1 MKKILVVE
9 NINAGKKNAVSAD
22 KIIEEF
28 YLGKDV
34 ELNIVGIEEVSDD
47 NVKNSDVII
56 TVGGDGTVNKV
67 VPFAMKFDKP
77 IGVIPCGTANLLS
90 AKLKIPTDIKKALQV
105 IENGQKLKIDVL
117 KVNDNY
123 SVLRTGFGYD
133 ADIICKTPQSLKNK
147 FGYFSYFVAGV
158 LFALR
163 LKQHVY
169 HLTYDDDKKL
179 SVLATCII
187 VANAGNMYKNVVSI
201 SKNCRLDDGKFDVFV
216 LKVKNPI
223 LFFIEFLRIIFDKKS
238 SNSKAMYFQT
248 KNISIKNDYC
258 VCHIDGEKQKIRD
271 NIKIET
277 IPCAVYVFSNF

>member
-34 ELNIVGIEEVSDD
+34 ELNIVGIKDISE
-47 NVKNSDVII
+47 NAVKNSDVII

-90 AKLKIPTDIKKALQV
+90 AKLKIPTDFKKALQV

-163 LKQHVY
+163 LKQQVY
-169 HLTYDDDKKL
+169 HLTYDNDKKL
-179 SVLATCII
+179 SVLATCLII
-187 VANAGNMYKNVVSI
+187 ANAGNMYKNVVSI
-201 SKNCRLDDGKFDVFV
+201 SKNCRLDDGKFDVFI

-223 LFFIEFLRIIFDKKS
+223 LFFIEFLQIIFDKKS

-248 KNISIKNDYC
+248 KNISIKNGYC

>member
-34 ELNIVGIEEVSDD
+34 ELNIVGIEDISEDA
-47 NVKNSDVII
+47 VKNSDVII

-90 AKLKIPTDIKKALQV
+90 AKLKIPTDFKKALQV

-163 LKQHVY
+163 LKQQVY
-169 HLTYDDDKKL
+169 HLTYDNDKKL
-179 SVLATCII
+179 SVLATCLII
-187 VANAGNMYKNVVSI
+187 ANAGNMYKNVVSI
-201 SKNCRLDDGKFDVFV
+201 SKNCRLDDGNFDVFI

-223 LFFIEFLRIIFDKKS
+223 LFFIEFLQIIFDKKS

>member
-28 YLGKDV
+28 YLRKDV

>member
-34 ELNIVGIEEVSDD
+34 ELNIVGIKDISE
-47 NVKNSDVII
+47 NAVKNSDVII

-90 AKLKIPTDIKKALQV
+90 AKLKIPTDFKKALQV

-163 LKQHVY
+163 LKQQVY
-169 HLTYDDDKKL
+169 HLTYDNDKKL
-179 SVLATCII
+179 SVLATCLII
-187 VANAGNMYKNVVSI
+187 ANAGNMYKNVVSI
-201 SKNCRLDDGKFDVFV
+201 SKNCRLDDGKFDVFI

-223 LFFIEFLRIIFDKKS
+223 LFFIEFLQIIFDKKS

>member
-34 ELNIVGIEEVSDD
+34 ELNIVGIEDVSED

-90 AKLKIPTDIKKALQV
+90 AKLKIPTDFKKALQV

-117 KVNDNY
+117 KMNDNY

-163 LKQHVY
+163 LKQQVY
-169 HLTYDDDKKL
+169 HLTYDNDKKL
-179 SVLATCII
+179 SVLATCLII
-187 VANAGNMYKNVVSI
+187 ANAGNMYKNVVSI
-201 SKNCRLDDGKFDVFV
+201 SKNCRLDDGKFDVFI

-223 LFFIEFLRIIFDKKS
+223 LFFIEFLQIIFNKKS

>member
-9 NINAGKKNAVSAD
+9 NINAGKKNAISAD

-34 ELNIVGIEEVSDD
+34 ELNIVGIEDISED

-90 AKLKIPTDIKKALQV
+90 AKLKIPTDFKKALQV

-163 LKQHVY
+163 LKQQVY
-169 HLTYDDDKKL
+169 HLTYDNDKKL
-179 SVLATCII
+179 SVLATCLII
-187 VANAGNMYKNVVSI
+187 ANAGNMYKNLVSI
-201 SKNCRLDDGKFDVFV
+201 SKNCRLDDGKFDVFI

-223 LFFIEFLRIIFDKKS
+223 LFFIEFLQIIFDKKS

-277 IPCAVYVFSNF
+277 ILCAVYVFSNF

>member
-34 ELNIVGIEEVSDD
+34 ELNIVGIEDVSED

-90 AKLKIPTDIKKALQV
+90 AKLKIPTDFKKALQV

-117 KVNDNY
+117 KMNDNY

-163 LKQHVY
+163 LKQQVY
-169 HLTYDDDKKL
+169 HLTYDNDKKL
-179 SVLATCII
+179 SVLATCLII
-187 VANAGNMYKNVVSI
+187 ANAGNMYKNVVSI
-201 SKNCRLDDGKFDVFV
+201 SKNCRLDDRKFDVFI

-223 LFFIEFLRIIFDKKS
+223 LFFIEFLQIIFDKKS

>member
-216 LKVKNPI
+216 LKVKNSI
-223 LFFIEFLRIIFDKKS
+223 LFFIEFLQIIFDKKS

>member
-34 ELNIVGIEEVSDD
+34 ELNIVGIEDVSED

-90 AKLKIPTDIKKALQV
+90 AKLKIPTDFKKALQV

-117 KVNDNY
+117 KMNDNY

-163 LKQHVY
+163 LKQQVY
-169 HLTYDDDKKL
+169 HLTYDNDKKL
-179 SVLATCII
+179 SVLATCLII
-187 VANAGNMYKNVVSI
+187 ANAGNMYKNVVSI
-201 SKNCRLDDGKFDVFV
+201 SKNCRLDDGKFDVFI

-223 LFFIEFLRIIFDKKS
+223 LFFIEFLQIIFDKKS

>member
-9 NINAGKKNAVSAD
+9 NINAGKKNAISAD

-28 YLGKDV
+28 YRGKDV
-34 ELNIVGIEEVSDD
+34 ELNIVGIEEVSED

-117 KVNDNY
+117 KVNDDY

-179 SVLATCII
+179 SVLATCLI

-223 LFFIEFLRIIFDKKS
+223 LFFIEFLQIIFDKKS

-277 IPCAVYVFSNF
+277 IPCAVNVFSNF

>member
-9 NINAGKKNAVSAD
+9 NINAGKKNAVSAY

-34 ELNIVGIEEVSDD
+34 ELNIVGIEEVSED

-90 AKLKIPTDIKKALQV
+90 AKLKIPTDFKKALQV

-163 LKQHVY
+163 LKQQVY
-169 HLTYDDDKKL
+169 HLTYDNDKKL
-179 SVLATCII
+179 SVLATCLII
-187 VANAGNMYKNVVSI
+187 ANAGNMYKNVVSI
-201 SKNCRLDDGKFDVFV
+201 SKNCRLDDGKFDVFI

-223 LFFIEFLRIIFDKKS
+223 LFFIEFLQIIFDKKS

-277 IPCAVYVFSNF
+277 IPCAVYVFGNF

>member
-1 MKKILVVE
+1 M
-9 NINAGKKNAVSAD
+9 
-22 KIIEEF
+22 
-28 YLGKDV
+28 
-34 ELNIVGIEEVSDD
+34 
-47 NVKNSDVII
+47 II

>member
-9 NINAGKKNAVSAD
+9 NINAGKKNAVSAY

-169 HLTYDDDKKL
+169 HLTYDNDKKL
-179 SVLATCII
+179 SVLATCLII
-187 VANAGNMYKNVVSI
+187 ANAGNMYKNVVSI
-201 SKNCRLDDGKFDVFV
+201 SKNCRLDDGKFDVFI

>member
-9 NINAGKKNAVSAD
+9 NINAGKKNAISAD

-34 ELNIVGIEEVSDD
+34 ELNIVGIEDISE
-47 NVKNSDVII
+47 NAVKNSDVII

-90 AKLKIPTDIKKALQV
+90 AKLKIPTDFKKALQV

-117 KVNDNY
+117 KMNDNY

-163 LKQHVY
+163 LKQQVY
-169 HLTYDDDKKL
+169 HLTYDNDKKL
-179 SVLATCII
+179 SVLATCLII
-187 VANAGNMYKNVVSI
+187 ANAGNMYKNVVSI
-201 SKNCRLDDGKFDVFV
+201 SKNCRLDDGKFDVFI

-223 LFFIEFLRIIFDKKS
+223 LFFIEFLQIIFDKKS

-277 IPCAVYVFSNF
+277 IPCTVYVFSNF

>member
-34 ELNIVGIEEVSDD
+34 ELNIVGIEDVSED

-90 AKLKIPTDIKKALQV
+90 AKLKIPTDFKKALQV

-163 LKQHVY
+163 LKQQVY
-169 HLTYDDDKKL
+169 HLTYDNDKKL
-179 SVLATCII
+179 SVLATCLII
-187 VANAGNMYKNVVSI
+187 ANAGNMYKNVVSI
-201 SKNCRLDDGKFDVFV
+201 SKNCRLNDGKFDVFI

-223 LFFIEFLRIIFDKKS
+223 LFFIEFLQIIFNKKS
-238 SNSKAMYFQT
+238 SNSKAMYFHT

>member
-34 ELNIVGIEEVSDD
+34 ELNMVGIEDVSED

-90 AKLKIPTDIKKALQV
+90 AKLKIPTNFKKALQV

-163 LKQHVY
+163 LKQQVY
-169 HLTYDDDKKL
+169 HLTYDNDKKL
-179 SVLATCII
+179 SVLATCLII
-187 VANAGNMYKNVVSI
+187 ANAGNMYKNVVSI
-201 SKNCRLDDGKFDVFV
+201 SKNCRLDDGKFDVFI

-223 LFFIEFLRIIFDKKS
+223 LFFIEFLQIIFDKKS

>member
-34 ELNIVGIEEVSDD
+34 ELNIVGIEDISEDA
-47 NVKNSDVII
+47 VKNSDVII

-90 AKLKIPTDIKKALQV
+90 AKLKIPTDFKKALQV

-163 LKQHVY
+163 LKQQVY
-169 HLTYDDDKKL
+169 HLTYDNDKKL
-179 SVLATCII
+179 SVLATCLII
-187 VANAGNMYKNVVSI
+187 ANAGNMYKNVVSI
-201 SKNCRLDDGKFDVFV
+201 SKNCRLDDGKFDVFI

-223 LFFIEFLRIIFDKKS
+223 LFFIEFLQIIFNKKS

-277 IPCAVYVFSNF
+277 IPCAVCVFSNF

>member
-9 NINAGKKNAVSAD
+9 NINAGKKNAISAD

-34 ELNIVGIEEVSDD
+34 ELNIVGIEDISEDA
-47 NVKNSDVII
+47 VKNSDVII

-90 AKLKIPTDIKKALQV
+90 AKLKIPTDFKKALQV

-147 FGYFSYFVAGV
+147 FGYLSYFVAGV

-163 LKQHVY
+163 LKQQVY
-169 HLTYDDDKKL
+169 HLTYDNDKKL
-179 SVLATCII
+179 SVLATCLII
-187 VANAGNMYKNVVSI
+187 ANAGNMYKNVVSI
-201 SKNCRLDDGKFDVFV
+201 SKNCRLDDGKFDVFI

-223 LFFIEFLRIIFDKKS
+223 LFFIEFLQIIFDKKS

>member
-28 YLGKDV
+28 YLGKDA
-34 ELNIVGIEEVSDD
+34 ELNIVGIEDVSED

-90 AKLKIPTDIKKALQV
+90 AKLKIPTDFKKALQV

-163 LKQHVY
+163 LKQQVY
-169 HLTYDDDKKL
+169 HLTYDNDKKL
-179 SVLATCII
+179 SVLATCLII
-187 VANAGNMYKNVVSI
+187 ANAGNMYKNVVSI
-201 SKNCRLDDGKFDVFV
+201 SKNCRLDDGNFDVFI

-223 LFFIEFLRIIFDKKS
+223 LFFIEFLQIIFNKKS

>member
-28 YLGKDV
+28 YLAKDV
-34 ELNIVGIEEVSDD
+34 ELNIVGIEDVSEDA
-47 NVKNSDVII
+47 VKNSDVII

-90 AKLKIPTDIKKALQV
+90 AKLKIPTDFKKALQV

-163 LKQHVY
+163 LKQQVY
-169 HLTYDDDKKL
+169 HLTYDNDKKL
-179 SVLATCII
+179 SVLATCLII
-187 VANAGNMYKNVVSI
+187 ANAGNMYKNVVSI
-201 SKNCRLDDGKFDVFV
+201 SKNCRLDDGKFDVFI

-223 LFFIEFLRIIFDKKS
+223 LFFIEFLQIIFDKKS

>member
-9 NINAGKKNAVSAD
+9 NINAGKKNAVSAY

-34 ELNIVGIEEVSDD
+34 ELNIVGIEEVSEDT
-47 NVKNSDVII
+47 VKNSDVII

-201 SKNCRLDDGKFDVFV
+201 SKNCRLDDGKFDVFI

-223 LFFIEFLRIIFDKKS
+223 LFFIEFLQIIFDKKS

>member
-28 YLGKDV
+28 YLGKDA
-34 ELNIVGIEEVSDD
+34 ELNIVGIEDVSED
-47 NVKNSDVII
+47 NVINSDVII

-90 AKLKIPTDIKKALQV
+90 AKLKIPTDFKKALQV

-163 LKQHVY
+163 LKQQVY
-169 HLTYDDDKKL
+169 HLTYDNDKKL
-179 SVLATCII
+179 SVLATCLII
-187 VANAGNMYKNVVSI
+187 ANAGNMYKNLVSI
-201 SKNCRLDDGKFDVFV
+201 SKNCRLDDGKFDVFI

-223 LFFIEFLRIIFDKKS
+223 LFFIEFLQIIFNKKS

-248 KNISIKNDYC
+248 KNIFIKNDYC

>member
-34 ELNIVGIEEVSDD
+34 ELNIVGIEDVSED

-90 AKLKIPTDIKKALQV
+90 AKLKIPTDFKKALQV

-163 LKQHVY
+163 LKQQVY
-169 HLTYDDDKKL
+169 HLTYDNDKKL
-179 SVLATCII
+179 SVLATCLII
-187 VANAGNMYKNVVSI
+187 ANAGNMYKNLVSI
-201 SKNCRLDDGKFDVFV
+201 SKNCRLDDGKFDVFI

-223 LFFIEFLRIIFDKKS
+223 LFFIEFLQIIFDKKS

>member
-34 ELNIVGIEEVSDD
+34 ELNIVGIEDISEDA
-47 NVKNSDVII
+47 VKNSDVII

-90 AKLKIPTDIKKALQV
+90 AKLKIPTDFKKALQV

-163 LKQHVY
+163 LKQQVY
-169 HLTYDDDKKL
+169 HLTYDNDKKL
-179 SVLATCII
+179 SVLATCLII
-187 VANAGNMYKNVVSI
+187 ANAGNMYKNVVSI
-201 SKNCRLDDGKFDVFV
+201 SKNCRLDDGKFDVFI

-223 LFFIEFLRIIFDKKS
+223 LFFIEFLQIIFNKKS

>member
-9 NINAGKKNAVSAD
+9 NFNAGKKSARFAD
-22 KIIEEF
+22 KIIEYFFNE
-28 YLGKDV
+28 KDAV
-34 ELNIVGIEEVSDD
+34 CKIVGIEGVSDE
-47 NVKNSDVII
+47 NTSEADVII

-77 IGVIPCGTANLLS
+77 IGIIPCGTANLLS
-90 AKLKIPTDIKKALQV
+90 AKLKIPTDIQKALEV
-105 IENGQKLKIDVL
+105 IDKGKKLKIDVL
-117 KVNDNY
+117 KVNDDY

-133 ADIICKTPQSLKNK
+133 SDIICKTPQSLKNK

-169 HLTYDDDKKL
+169 HLTVDNDKKL
-179 SVLATCII
+179 SVLATCLI
-187 VANAGNMYKNVVSI
+187 VANAGNMYKNLVSI
-201 SKNCRLDDGKFDVFV
+201 SKNCRLDDGKFDVFI

-223 LFFIEFLRIIFDKKS
+223 LFFIEFLQIIFDKKS

-248 KNISIKNDYC
+248 SSISMKNDYC

-277 IPCAVYVFSNF
+277 IPCAVNVFCNF

>member
-34 ELNIVGIEEVSDD
+34 ELNIVGIEDVSED

-77 IGVIPCGTANLLS
+77 IGVIPCGMANLLS
-90 AKLKIPTDIKKALQV
+90 AKLKIPTDFKKALQV

-163 LKQHVY
+163 LKQQVY
-169 HLTYDDDKKL
+169 LITL
-179 SVLATCII
+179 
-187 VANAGNMYKNVVSI
+187 
-201 SKNCRLDDGKFDVFV
+201 
-216 LKVKNPI
+216 I
-223 LFFIEFLRIIFDKKS
+223 LL
-238 SNSKAMYFQT
+238 
-248 KNISIKNDYC
+248 KND
-258 VCHIDGEKQKIRD
+258 I
-271 NIKIET
+271 
-277 IPCAVYVFSNF
+277 

>member
-34 ELNIVGIEEVSDD
+34 ELNIVGIEDVSED

-77 IGVIPCGTANLLS
+77 IGIIPCGTANLLS
-90 AKLKIPTDIKKALQV
+90 AKLKIPTDFKKALQV

-163 LKQHVY
+163 LKQQVY
-169 HLTYDDDKKL
+169 HLTYDNDKKL
-179 SVLATCII
+179 SVLATCLII
-187 VANAGNMYKNVVSI
+187 ANAGNMYKNVVSI
-201 SKNCRLDDGKFDVFV
+201 SKNCRLDDGKFDVFI

-223 LFFIEFLRIIFDKKS
+223 LFFIEFLQIIFDKKS

-248 KNISIKNDYC
+248 KNISIKND
-258 VCHIDGEKQKIRD
+258 
-271 NIKIET
+271 
-277 IPCAVYVFSNF
+277 

>member
-9 NINAGKKNAVSAD
+9 NINAGKKNAVSAY

-90 AKLKIPTDIKKALQV
+90 AKLKIPTDFKKALQV

-163 LKQHVY
+163 LKQQVY
-169 HLTYDDDKKL
+169 HLTYDNDKKL
-179 SVLATCII
+179 SVLATCLII
-187 VANAGNMYKNVVSI
+187 ANAGNMYKNVVSI
-201 SKNCRLDDGKFDVFV
+201 SKNCRLDDGKFDVFI

-223 LFFIEFLRIIFDKKS
+223 LFFIEFLQIIFDKKS

>member
-9 NINAGKKNAVSAD
+9 NINAGKKNAISAD

-34 ELNIVGIEEVSDD
+34 ELNIVGIEDVSED

-90 AKLKIPTDIKKALQV
+90 AKLKIPTDFKKALQV

-163 LKQHVY
+163 LKQQVY
-169 HLTYDDDKKL
+169 HLTYDNDKKL
-179 SVLATCII
+179 SVLATCLII
-187 VANAGNMYKNVVSI
+187 ANAGNMYKNVVSI
-201 SKNCRLDDGKFDVFV
+201 SKNCRLDDGKFDVFI

-223 LFFIEFLRIIFDKKS
+223 LFFIEFLQIIFDKKS

>member
-34 ELNIVGIEEVSDD
+34 ELNIVGIEDISED

-90 AKLKIPTDIKKALQV
+90 AKLKIPTDFKKALQV

-163 LKQHVY
+163 LKQQVY
-169 HLTYDDDKKL
+169 HLTYDNDKKL
-179 SVLATCII
+179 SVLATCLII
-187 VANAGNMYKNVVSI
+187 ANAGNMYKNVVSI
-201 SKNCRLDDGKFDVFV
+201 SKNCRLDDGKFDVFI
-216 LKVKNPI
+216 LKVKNHI
-223 LFFIEFLRIIFDKKS
+223 LFFIEFLQIIFDKKS

-277 IPCAVYVFSNF
+277 IPCAVNVFCNF

>member
-34 ELNIVGIEEVSDD
+34 ELNIVGIEDISED

-90 AKLKIPTDIKKALQV
+90 AKLKIPTDFKKALQV

-163 LKQHVY
+163 LKQQVY
-169 HLTYDDDKKL
+169 HLTYDNDKKL
-179 SVLATCII
+179 SVLATCLI
-187 VANAGNMYKNVVSI
+187 VANAGNMYKNLVSI
-201 SKNCRLDDGKFDVFV
+201 SKNCRLDDGKFDVFI

-223 LFFIEFLRIIFDKKS
+223 LFFIEFLQIIFDKKS
-238 SNSKAMYFQT
+238 SNSKATYFQT

>member
-9 NINAGKKNAVSAD
+9 NINAGKKHAVSA
-22 KIIEEF
+22 KEIIEEF
-28 YLGKDV
+28 YRGKDV
-34 ELNIVGIEEVSDD
+34 ELNVVGVERVSDD
-47 NVKNSDVII
+47 NVKNSDIII

-67 VPFAMKFDKP
+67 VPFAMKYDKP

-90 AKLKIPTDIKKALQV
+90 AKLKIPTDINKALQV

-117 KVNDNY
+117 KVNDEF

-163 LKQHVY
+163 LKQQVY
-169 HLTYDDDKKL
+169 HLTYDNDKKL

-187 VANAGNMYKNVVSI
+187 IANAGNMYKNVVSI
-201 SKNCRLDDGKFDVFV
+201 SKNCRLDDGKFDVFI

-223 LFFIEFLRIIFDKKS
+223 LFFLEFLQIIFDKKS
-238 SNSKAMYFQT
+238 SNSKAMYFQAD
-248 KNISIKNDYC
+248 NISIKNDYC

-277 IPCAVYVFSNF
+277 IPCAINVFSNF

>member
-9 NINAGKKNAVSAD
+9 NINAGKKNAISAD

-34 ELNIVGIEEVSDD
+34 ELNIVGIEDISEDA
-47 NVKNSDVII
+47 VKNSDVII

-90 AKLKIPTDIKKALQV
+90 AKLKIPTDFKKALQV

-117 KVNDNY
+117 KMNDNY

-163 LKQHVY
+163 LKQQVY
-169 HLTYDDDKKL
+169 HLTYDNDKKL
-179 SVLATCII
+179 SVLATCLII
-187 VANAGNMYKNVVSI
+187 ANAGNMYKNVVSI
-201 SKNCRLDDGKFDVFV
+201 SKNCRLDDGKFDVFI

-223 LFFIEFLRIIFDKKS
+223 LFFIEFLQIIFDKKS

-277 IPCAVYVFSNF
+277 IPCAVYVFGNF

>member
-9 NINAGKKNAVSAD
+9 NINAGKKNAISAD

-34 ELNIVGIEEVSDD
+34 ELNIVGIEDISE
-47 NVKNSDVII
+47 NAVKNSDVII

-90 AKLKIPTDIKKALQV
+90 AKLKIPTDFKKALQV

-117 KVNDNY
+117 KMNDNY

-163 LKQHVY
+163 LKQQVY
-169 HLTYDDDKKL
+169 HLTYDNDKKL
-179 SVLATCII
+179 SVLATCLII
-187 VANAGNMYKNVVSI
+187 ANAGNMYKNVVSI
-201 SKNCRLDDGKFDVFV
+201 SKNCRLDDGKFDVFI

-223 LFFIEFLRIIFDKKS
+223 LFFIEFLQIIFDKKS